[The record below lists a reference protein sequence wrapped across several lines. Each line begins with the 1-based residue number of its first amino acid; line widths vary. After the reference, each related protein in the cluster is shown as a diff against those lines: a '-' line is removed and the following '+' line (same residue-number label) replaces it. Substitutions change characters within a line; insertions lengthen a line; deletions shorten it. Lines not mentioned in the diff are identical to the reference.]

1 MDSTRA
7 IIALW
12 RLCVP
17 AGLGPQVGGDSRDGA
32 IPVDVLKVVLE
43 RELEGHLRD
52 FGQNSADEILQ
63 TTMQPDADGVVGFL
77 QFWKGMEEIL
87 RARGT
92 MRTYALTP
100 AQKEAITGFRFL
112 RTCLLDMEKRQISQD
127 RSSFSVGEL
136 RYFMDRTIEMTGTEG
151 QDFWRQRAK
160 QLPEDPEMLVT
171 GEEVASALLTWLED
185 LVGEGPGED
194 EEEEEDSA
202 AEDDEEEPEREAS
215 AMPTPMKASPVISYP
230 SLAIPAAPT
239 GPPPQR
245 QVQRPSLVFE
255 RGLLTLLGKS
265 EARPTV
271 ATKESVA
278 EWREVIEFQVSL
290 SRWMKSVQGK
300 EELDLNKL
308 HSFAKGHFGKLSAR
322 RKSNLTPRRANR
334 HLLEK
339 AAVVLKTRLR
349 DLVLRRLSSSMA
361 ALRSFSLREAAQQT
375 PGPTMGGGP
384 SIFKELLKSQC
395 QCAVM
400 LETRVRLSHRAGGL
414 AFCLAKLQRKTLRT
428 ALVALSS
435 YQGTRSPA
443 SDLPPLTGGLG
454 SINAQQLFTA
464 FVPASSPSLMAPPR
478 RGNLGRRAATSQL

>member
-17 AGLGPQVGGDSRDGA
+17 AGLGTQVGGDSRDGA
-32 IPVDVLKVVLE
+32 IPVDVLKVVLKQ
-43 RELEGHLRD
+43 ELEGHSGD
-52 FGQNSADEILQ
+52 FAQNSADEILQ
-63 TTMQPDADGVVGFL
+63 STMQPDADGVVGFL

-92 MRTYALTP
+92 LRTHDLTP
-100 AQKEAITGFRFL
+100 AQMEAISGFRFL

-136 RYFMDRTIEMTGTEG
+136 RYFMDRTIENTGAEG

-160 QLPEDPEMLVT
+160 QLPGDSEMLVT

-194 EEEEEDSA
+194 EEEEDS
-202 AEDDEEEPEREAS
+202 AEDDEEPEREAS
-215 AMPTPMKASPVISYP
+215 ALPTPSTKASSTSFAYASPP
-230 SLAIPAAPT
+230 IPAPT

-255 RGLLTLLGKS
+255 RGLSNLLTKM
-265 EARPTV
+265 EARPKV

-300 EELDLNKL
+300 EELDLSKL
-308 HSFAKGHFGKLSAR
+308 HRFAKGHFGKLNAR

-334 HLLEK
+334 NLREK
-339 AAVVLKTRLR
+339 AALVLKTRLR
-349 DLVLRRLSSSMA
+349 DLLLRRLSSSMA
-361 ALRSFSLREAAQQT
+361 RWRSFALQEAAQNASV
-375 PGPTMGGGP
+375 PTMSGGS

-428 ALVALSS
+428 ALVALSR
-435 YQGTRSPA
+435 YHGRTPA
-443 SDLPPLTGGLG
+443 WDLPPLTGGLG
-454 SINAQQLFTA
+454 SINAQQQFTT
-464 FVPASSPSLMAPPR
+464 SSPSNPSLMVPPR